1 MPFFRTAPTALDLPV
16 ENTCALSRAHP
27 PALHLPPGLS
37 SVPRLLSVHHR
48 GAGSAEAPLGR
59 DASALCRP
67 ACGPR
72 RADGEGVGTDTFS
85 LLGANTAS
93 IVKMNNLLHRD
104 CLLTA
109 LSLFTFQL
117 SNTLDGEPACQPFRR
132 SPRAQ
137 PPGFSPQE
145 TVSISSARSGSNY
158 SCSVMTLS
166 ILS

>member
-1 MPFFRTAPTALDLPV
+1 MLFPTPIHPLSTFLPASPQSPGSSLSITAGRAPPRPLSGVTRAPSAVQRVDHAEPT
-16 ENTCALSRAHP
+16 
-27 PALHLPPGLS
+27 G
-37 SVPRLLSVHHR
+37 R
-48 GAGSAEAPLGR
+48 GGR
-59 DASALCRP
+59 
-67 ACGPR
+67 G
-72 RADGEGVGTDTFS
+72 GTDTFS

-145 TVSISSARSGSNY
+145 TVSISSVRSGSNY